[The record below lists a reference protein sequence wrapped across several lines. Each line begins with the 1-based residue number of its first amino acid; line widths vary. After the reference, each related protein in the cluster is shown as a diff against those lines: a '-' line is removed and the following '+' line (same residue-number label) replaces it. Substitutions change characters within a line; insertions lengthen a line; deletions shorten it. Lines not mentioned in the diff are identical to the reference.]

1 MPLPPVKP
9 DCGFRM
15 VCCSLLPLG
24 WGTTVHEGGLCRLE
38 NIYSEPL
45 SYFLLCLPGLAKLV
59 WKMDQTFLVFE
70 CCLLSF
76 SESTEGVL
84 VATADVTGPEDR
96 GNRENHH
103 AVCQILRTSS
113 YNLYHWIFIT
123 PFPFPQPLVT
133 TVLVSFSM
141 RSTFS
146 FPFIL
151 HISDIIQYWFFTFW
165 LISLNILLS
174 RFIHVVSNGR
184 VSFFPVAE

>member
-1 MPLPPVKP
+1 MDPAQWMPLPPVKP
-9 DCGFRM
+9 DCGFCM

-103 AVCQILRTSS
+103 AVCQILRTS

-133 TVLVSFSM
+133 TVLVS
-141 RSTFS
+141 
-146 FPFIL
+146 
-151 HISDIIQYWFFTFW
+151 
-165 LISLNILLS
+165 
-174 RFIHVVSNGR
+174 
-184 VSFFPVAE
+184 